1 MVAFPLSSGCCGFK
15 KEKHI
20 LFMRAELSEGGNFTV
35 LGEVELEGT
44 GKLILPIYK
53 NYKE

>member
-1 MVAFPLSSGCCGFK
+1 MVAFQSSSGCCGFK

-20 LFMRAELSEGGNFTV
+20 LSMCAELSEGGNFTV

-44 GKLILPIYK
+44 SKLVLPIYK